1 MNLLFF
7 GSSSFSV
14 PALVALHSSISCVV
28 TKKTRP
34 KGRGY
39 LLEDNEV
46 KRTALSL
53 GLPVREIGSFKD
65 EEAVGVGELKPDLL
79 VVVSFGL
86 IIPRWFLDLPTL
98 GAINV
103 HPSLLPKYRGPSPMQ
118 WAIWNGEEGTGITV
132 IRMNERMDA
141 GDILYQEKVPLAAD
155 EDAAT
160 LSNRLALRVSEI
172 LPPVVEETKVKG
184 IGHGTPQDDR
194 EASYTPMIT
203 KEMGRID
210 WSLSATEI
218 IRQVR
223 AVVLWPTAYASLDGK
238 TIKVFKAKPSHA
250 IPPQK
255 SEPGTIIAST
265 PEGIEVSAGVDS
277 LVLQE
282 VQMENRKRMA
292 AFDFAKGFRQ
302 LSGKLFT

>member
-14 PALVALHSSISCVV
+14 PSLISLHSSISCVV

-53 GLPVREIGSFKD
+53 GLPVREIDSFKD
-65 EEAVGVGELKPDLL
+65 EEAASLGELKPDLL

-98 GAINV
+98 GAINA

-118 WAIWNGEEGTGITV
+118 WAIWNGEGETGITI

-141 GDILYQEKVPLAAD
+141 GDILYQEKALLTPE

-160 LSNRLALRVSEI
+160 LSDRLATRVSEV
-172 LPPVVEETKVKG
+172 LPPLVGEAAVKG
-184 IGHGTPQDDR
+184 IGYGTPQDDG

-210 WSLSATEI
+210 WDLSATEI

-223 AVVLWPTAYASLDGK
+223 ALVLWPTAHTTLDGK
-238 TIKVFKAKPSHA
+238 TIKIFKVKPSLA
-250 IPPQK
+250 IYYQK
-255 SEPGTIIAST
+255 PDPGAILAASG
-265 PEGIEVSAGVDS
+265 EGIEVSAGVGS
-277 LVLQE
+277 LILQE

-292 AFDFAKGFRQ
+292 ASDFAKGYRQ
-302 LSGKLFT
+302 LSAKLFT

>member
-14 PALVALHSSISCVV
+14 PALVSLHSSISCVV
-28 TKKTRP
+28 TKKTKP

-46 KRTALSL
+46 KRAALSL

-65 EEAVGVGELKPDLL
+65 EEAAGLGELKPDLL

-118 WAIWNGEEGTGITV
+118 WAIRNGEEETGITV

-141 GDILYQEKVPLAAD
+141 GDILYQENVRSRAGRGCGEPFKSACIEGFRDPSAN
-155 EDAAT
+155 
-160 LSNRLALRVSEI
+160 SRGS
-172 LPPVVEETKVKG
+172 KG
-184 IGHGTPQDDR
+184 SKGSGTVRPR
-194 EASYTPMIT
+194 TT
-203 KEMGRID
+203 GRQ
-210 WSLSATEI
+210 A
-218 IRQVR
+218 IRQ
-223 AVVLWPTAYASLDGK
+223 
-238 TIKVFKAKPSHA
+238 
-250 IPPQK
+250 
-255 SEPGTIIAST
+255 
-265 PEGIEVSAGVDS
+265 
-277 LVLQE
+277 
-282 VQMENRKRMA
+282 
-292 AFDFAKGFRQ
+292 
-302 LSGKLFT
+302 

>member
-14 PALVALHSSISCVV
+14 PALVSLHSSISCVV
-28 TKKTRP
+28 TKKTKP

-46 KRTALSL
+46 KRAALSL

-65 EEAVGVGELKPDLL
+65 EEAAGLGELKLDLL

-118 WAIWNGEEGTGITV
+118 WAIRNGEGKTGITV
-132 IRMNERMDA
+132 IRMSERMDA
-141 GDILYQEKVPLAAD
+141 GDILYQENVRLAPE
-155 EDAAT
+155 EDAAS
-160 LSNRLALRVSEI
+160 LSNRLASRVSEI
-172 LPPVVEETKVKG
+172 LPPIVEEVKVKG
-184 IGHGTPQDDR
+184 VGHGTPQDDR
-194 EASYTPMIT
+194 EASYTPIIT

-210 WSLSATEI
+210 WSLEATEI
-218 IRQVR
+218 IRQVK
-223 AVVLWPTAYASLDGK
+223 AFVLWPTAYTFLDGK
-238 TIKVFKAKPSHA
+238 TIKVFKVEPSHA
-250 IPPQK
+250 ISAPK
-255 SEPGTIIAST
+255 SAPGTILAST
-265 PEGIEVSAGVDS
+265 PAGIEVSAGAGS
-277 LVLQE
+277 LILQE
-282 VQMENRKRMA
+282 IQLENRKRMA
-292 AFDFAKGFRQ
+292 ASDFARGYRQ
-302 LSGKLFT
+302 ISAKLFT